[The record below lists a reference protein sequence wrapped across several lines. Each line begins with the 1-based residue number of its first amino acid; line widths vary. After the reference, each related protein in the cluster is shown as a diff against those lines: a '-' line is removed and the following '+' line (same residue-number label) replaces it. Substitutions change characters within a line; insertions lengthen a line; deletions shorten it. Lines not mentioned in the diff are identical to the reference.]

1 MRYNFDNPPSR
12 RHTSSY
18 KWDSTDDD
26 AMLPLWVA
34 DMDFVTCPAITDAL
48 RARVE
53 HGVFGYTKVG
63 DDYYDSVTGWFAR
76 RHAFNISKE
85 WIIYTSGVVPAISA
99 AIKALTRPSDKVLVQ
114 TPVYNCFFS
123 SIRNNG
129 CTMVSS
135 PLVRRGDTY
144 AIDFDDLEAKA
155 SDPGVKVMLLC
166 NPHNPACRVWTR
178 DELARIGEI
187 CLRHGITVIADE
199 IHCELVF
206 APHAYTPFASISEEM
221 LRCSVTCVSPS
232 KAFNIAGLQIA
243 SIIAADAEV
252 RQKLDRA
259 INDNEVCDVNP
270 FGVIATVAAYNEGE
284 AWLSQ
289 LLDYVWDNYVYMKD
303 YCAEHLPAM
312 PVFTL
317 EGTYLAW
324 MDCHALGM
332 PSERLEEALKHE
344 AHLWLNA
351 GTMYG
356 EAGEGFMRW
365 NLACPRKTLEEALR
379 RFTDFVSKRLDA
391 SETQ

>member
-1 MRYNFDNPPSR
+1 MTYDFDNPPLR
-12 RHTSSY
+12 RHTGSY

-26 AMLPLWVA
+26 SMLPLWVA
-34 DMDFVTCPAITDAL
+34 DMDFATCPAVVDAL
-48 RARVE
+48 KARVE

-63 DDYYDSVTGWFAR
+63 DDYYDSVVRWFRR
-76 RHAFNISKE
+76 RHAFCINQD
-85 WIIYTSGVVPAISA
+85 WMIYTSGVVPAISA
-99 AIKALTRPSDKVLVQ
+99 AIKALTHAGDKVLVQ

-135 PLVRRGDTY
+135 PLVRRGYTY
-144 AIDFDDLEAKA
+144 AIDFADLEEKA

-178 DELARIGEI
+178 EELTRIGEI
-187 CLRHGITVIADE
+187 CLRHDVMVIADE
-199 IHCELVF
+199 IHCELTF
-206 APHAYTPFASISEEM
+206 APHVYTPFASINDEF
-221 LRCSVTCVSPS
+221 LRHSVTCVSPS

-243 SIIAADAEV
+243 NIIAADAEV
-252 RQKLDRA
+252 RRKIDRA

-270 FGVIATVAAYNEGE
+270 FGVIATVAAYNDGE
-284 AWLSQ
+284 AWLTQ
-289 LLDYVWDNYVYMKD
+289 LLDYVWGNYIYMRD
-303 YCAEHLPAM
+303 YCAEHLPMM

-324 MDCHALGM
+324 MDCHTLGM
-332 PSERLEEALKHE
+332 ASEQLEEALKDE

-356 EAGEGFMRW
+356 VEGEGFMRW

-379 RFTDFVSKRLDA
+379 RFTGFVS
-391 SETQ
+391 QH